1 MNRIHSNLKTL
12 KVSSSEKSINKN
24 GLYSEEILLKSNKT
38 KRKSIFD
45 QTYDDGEKYNH
56 KDLEDEEI
64 KVDTTIKQKFDFF
77 FKNDKF
83 SNIISFISFIFAIYI
98 FFGYVVCTYFPLN
111 QFKWFDITNVAIAT
125 FYNIETIINIFLS
138 QHAVIYLLSLQ
149 TIIELFTSIYPY
161 FYDIDNFYNRKILE
175 ISRVCHLFRISK
187 YLGNIY
193 IENNI
198 TRCILEVS
206 LSLSTA
212 IFFFAAIFRIAELE
226 DLQNLI
232 MAPDNRIYVLS
243 SQIKFHEFVY
253 FTIITLFTL
262 GYGEIYPISEL
273 GRVIIIILI
282 LYGVYLIQDII
293 KTIFNALRG
302 TSVYSRITYKPRE
315 EIPYI
320 VMCGNISIG
329 AITSFCEELF
339 HPDHGQSQK
348 NLVILNKKRSDVYVT
363 K

>member
-111 QFKWFDITNVAIAT
+111 RFKWFDITNVAIAT

-138 QHAVIYLLSLQ
+138 QHAVIY
-149 TIIELFTSIYPY
+149 
-161 FYDIDNFYNRKILE
+161 
-175 ISRVCHLFRISK
+175 
-187 YLGNIY
+187 
-193 IENNI
+193 
-198 TRCILEVS
+198 
-206 LSLSTA
+206 
-212 IFFFAAIFRIAELE
+212 
-226 DLQNLI
+226 
-232 MAPDNRIYVLS
+232 
-243 SQIKFHEFVY
+243 
-253 FTIITLFTL
+253 
-262 GYGEIYPISEL
+262 
-273 GRVIIIILI
+273 
-282 LYGVYLIQDII
+282 
-293 KTIFNALRG
+293 
-302 TSVYSRITYKPRE
+302 
-315 EIPYI
+315 
-320 VMCGNISIG
+320 
-329 AITSFCEELF
+329 
-339 HPDHGQSQK
+339 
-348 NLVILNKKRSDVYVT
+348 
-363 K
+363 